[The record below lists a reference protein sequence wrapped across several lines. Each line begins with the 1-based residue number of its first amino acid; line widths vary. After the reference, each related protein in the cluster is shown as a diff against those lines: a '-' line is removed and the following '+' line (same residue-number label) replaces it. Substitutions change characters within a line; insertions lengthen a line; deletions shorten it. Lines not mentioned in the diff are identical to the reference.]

1 MRRSPLLERSD
12 KRHATFLRVLLLNL
26 GLFVI
31 IIYSEGTNM
40 LKSIK
45 YLKPYFWQ
53 CLLIVLG
60 VALQVYTALELPAL
74 SSDIMNKGVAE
85 SNMNFIFQTGL
96 LMLGVTALGSLGSI
110 VSSYFSAKVSSR
122 VAMDIRKDVFAK
134 VMSLS
139 FADIEKFSTA
149 SLITR
154 TTGDI
159 WTVQRTLIMSL
170 TMMVRVPFMAIGAI
184 IQAFR
189 TAPNMTWII
198 AVSVAILFIQAAI
211 LISLAIPKFKVYQD
225 ILDKINSITRENLTG
240 IKVIRALNKQKYE
253 ENKFERSNENLKN
266 TDIYIS
272 KVMAFQQPVVN
283 LVFNLSAVLILYI
296 GVSSL
301 RTDMSYLG
309 RMLAFAQYSAQ
320 VLMSFLFLTF
330 LFVMIPRGNVSSKRI
345 SEVLETKSQITFKD
359 QMTETPSEVPS
370 VEFKHVTF
378 SYGEKSEAI
387 IEDISFVAKAGQTTA
402 FIGSTGSGKSTLINL
417 VPRFFDATE
426 GEVLINN
433 LNIKEYT
440 ENALMDKIGYVPQ
453 RGYLF
458 TGTVRSNILYGVENL
473 KKSELDARMRHAAK
487 IAQAEEFIT
496 KLKDQYDAPISQGG
510 TNVSGGQRQR
520 LAIARALAKQPEIL
534 IFDDAFSALDMKT
547 DKKLREDLKSE
558 IQDTVVLIVAQRIS
572 TIKEAEQIIVLDQ
585 GKMVGK
591 GTHLELLKKC
601 KVYQEIA
608 KSQFSE
614 EEFAEEMRQAKEGK

>member
-1 MRRSPLLERSD
+1 
-12 KRHATFLRVLLLNL
+12 
-26 GLFVI
+26 
-31 IIYSEGTNM
+31 M

-85 SNMNFIFQTGL
+85 SNMSFIFQTGL
-96 LMLGVTALGSLGSI
+96 FMLGITALGSLGSI

-122 VAMDIRKDVFAK
+122 VSMDMRKDVFAK

-139 FADIEKFSTA
+139 FADVEKFSTA

-154 TTGDI
+154 TTADI

-211 LISLAIPKFKVYQD
+211 LISLAIPKFKVYQK

-253 ENKFERSNENLKN
+253 ENKFERSNEKLKT

-283 LVFNLSAVLILYI
+283 LVFNLTAVLIIFI
-296 GVSSL
+296 GVSNL
-301 RTDMSYLG
+301 HTDMSYLG
-309 RMLAFAQYSAQ
+309 RMLAFSQYSAQ

-359 QMTETPSEVPS
+359 QMTETPSEIPS

-378 SYGEKSEAI
+378 SYDKKSEAI
-387 IEDISFVAKAGQTTA
+387 IEDISFVAKSGQTTA

-453 RGYLF
+453 KGYLF

-510 TNVSGGQRQR
+510 TNISGGQRQR

-614 EEFAEEMRQAKEGK
+614 EEFADEMRQAKEGK

>member
-1 MRRSPLLERSD
+1 
-12 KRHATFLRVLLLNL
+12 
-26 GLFVI
+26 
-31 IIYSEGTNM
+31 M

-85 SNMNFIFQTGL
+85 SNMSFIFQTGL

-122 VAMDIRKDVFAK
+122 VAMDMRKDVFAK

-139 FADIEKFSTA
+139 FTDVEKFSTA

-154 TTGDI
+154 TTADI

-211 LISLAIPKFKVYQD
+211 LISLAIPKFKVYQK

-283 LVFNLSAVLILYI
+283 LVFNLSAVLIIFI
-296 GVSSL
+296 GVSNL
-301 RTDMSYLG
+301 HTDMSYLG
-309 RMLAFAQYSAQ
+309 RMIAFSQYSAQ

-345 SEVLETKSQITFKD
+345 SEVLETKSQITFKN
-359 QMTETPSEVPS
+359 QMTETPSEIPS

-378 SYGEKSEAI
+378 SYGKKSEAI

-453 RGYLF
+453 KGYLF

-614 EEFAEEMRQAKEGK
+614 EEFADEMSQAKEGK

>member
-1 MRRSPLLERSD
+1 
-12 KRHATFLRVLLLNL
+12 
-26 GLFVI
+26 
-31 IIYSEGTNM
+31 M

-85 SNMNFIFQTGL
+85 SNMGFIFQTGL
-96 LMLGVTALGSLGSI
+96 LMLGITALGSLGSI

-122 VAMDIRKDVFAK
+122 VAMDMRRDIFAK

-139 FADIEKFSTA
+139 FADVEKFSTA

-253 ENKFERSNENLKN
+253 ENKFDRSNEKLKN

-378 SYGEKSEAI
+378 SYDKKSEAI
-387 IEDISFVAKAGQTTA
+387 IEDISFVAKVGQTTA

-417 VPRFFDATE
+417 IPRFFDATE

-440 ENALMDKIGYVPQ
+440 ENVLMYKIGYVPQ

-473 KKSELDARMRHAAK
+473 KKSELDLRMRHAAK
-487 IAQAEEFIT
+487 IAQAEEFVT

>member
-1 MRRSPLLERSD
+1 
-12 KRHATFLRVLLLNL
+12 
-26 GLFVI
+26 
-31 IIYSEGTNM
+31 M

-85 SNMNFIFQTGL
+85 SNMSFISQTGL

-122 VAMDIRKDVFAK
+122 VAMDMRKDFFAK

-139 FADIEKFSTA
+139 FSDVEKFSTA

-211 LISLAIPKFKVYQD
+211 LISLAIPKFKVYQK

-253 ENKFERSNENLKN
+253 ENKFERSNEKLKT

-283 LVFNLSAVLILYI
+283 LVFNLSAVLIIFI
-296 GVSSL
+296 GVSNL
-301 RTDMSYLG
+301 HADMSYLG
-309 RMLAFAQYSAQ
+309 RMIAFSQYSAQ

-359 QMTETPSEVPS
+359 QMTETPSEVSS
-370 VEFKHVTF
+370 VEFRHVTF
-378 SYGEKSEAI
+378 SYGKKSEAI
-387 IEDISFVAKAGQTTA
+387 IEDISFVAKSGQTTA

-487 IAQAEEFIT
+487 IAQAEEFVT

-614 EEFAEEMRQAKEGK
+614 EEFADEMRQAKEGK

>member
-1 MRRSPLLERSD
+1 
-12 KRHATFLRVLLLNL
+12 
-26 GLFVI
+26 
-31 IIYSEGTNM
+31 M

-85 SNMNFIFQTGL
+85 SNMSFIFQTGL

-122 VAMDIRKDVFAK
+122 VSMDMRKDVFAK

-139 FADIEKFSTA
+139 FADVEKFSTA

-154 TTGDI
+154 TTADI

-198 AVSVAILFIQAAI
+198 AVSVVILFIQAAI
-211 LISLAIPKFKVYQD
+211 LISLAIPKFKVYQK

-253 ENKFERSNENLKN
+253 ENKFERSNEKLKT

-283 LVFNLSAVLILYI
+283 LVFNLTAVLIIFI
-296 GVSSL
+296 GVSNL
-301 RTDMSYLG
+301 HTDMSYLG
-309 RMLAFAQYSAQ
+309 RMLAFSQYSAQ

-378 SYGEKSEAI
+378 SYGKKSEAI

-440 ENALMDKIGYVPQ
+440 ENTLMDKIGYVPQ

-487 IAQAEEFIT
+487 IAQAEEFVT
-496 KLKDQYDAPISQGG
+496 KLKDQYDASISQGG

-558 IQDTVVLIVAQRIS
+558 IKDTVVLIVAQRIS

>member
-1 MRRSPLLERSD
+1 
-12 KRHATFLRVLLLNL
+12 
-26 GLFVI
+26 
-31 IIYSEGTNM
+31 M

-74 SSDIMNKGVAE
+74 SSDLMNKGVAE
-85 SNMNFIFQTGL
+85 SNMSFIFQTGL
-96 LMLGVTALGSLGSI
+96 LMLGITALGSLGSI

-122 VAMDIRKDVFAK
+122 VSMDMRKSIFAK

-154 TTGDI
+154 TTNDI
-159 WTVQRTLIMSL
+159 STVQRTLIMSL

-211 LISLAIPKFKVYQD
+211 LISLAIPKFKVYQK

-272 KVMAFQQPVVN
+272 KVMAFQQPVIN
-283 LVFNLSAVLILYI
+283 LVFNLSAVLIIYI
-296 GVSSL
+296 GVSNL
-301 RTDMSYLG
+301 HTDMSYLG

-378 SYGEKSEAI
+378 SYDKKSEAI

-426 GEVLINN
+426 GEVLIND

-487 IAQAEEFIT
+487 IAQAEEFVA

-510 TNVSGGQRQR
+510 TNISGGQRQR

>member
-1 MRRSPLLERSD
+1 
-12 KRHATFLRVLLLNL
+12 
-26 GLFVI
+26 
-31 IIYSEGTNM
+31 M

-85 SNMNFIFQTGL
+85 SNMSFIFQTGL

-122 VAMDIRKDVFAK
+122 VSMDMRKDIFAK

-139 FADIEKFSTA
+139 FTDVEKFSTA

-154 TTGDI
+154 TTADI

-211 LISLAIPKFKVYQD
+211 LISLAIPKFKVYQK

-253 ENKFERSNENLKN
+253 ENKFERSNEKLKT

-283 LVFNLSAVLILYI
+283 LVFNLSAVLIIFI
-296 GVSSL
+296 GVSNL
-301 RTDMSYLG
+301 HTDISYLG
-309 RMLAFAQYSAQ
+309 RMIAFSQYSAQ

-359 QMTETPSEVPS
+359 QMAETPSEVPS
-370 VEFKHVTF
+370 VEFRHVTF
-378 SYGEKSEAI
+378 SYGKKSEAI

-487 IAQAEEFIT
+487 IAQAEEFVT
-496 KLKDQYDAPISQGG
+496 KLKDQYNAPISQGG

-547 DKKLREDLKSE
+547 DKKLREDLKLE
-558 IQDTVVLIVAQRIS
+558 IKDTVVLIVAQRIS

-614 EEFAEEMRQAKEGK
+614 EEFADEMRQAKEGI

>member
-1 MRRSPLLERSD
+1 
-12 KRHATFLRVLLLNL
+12 
-26 GLFVI
+26 
-31 IIYSEGTNM
+31 M

-53 CLLIVLG
+53 CLLIILG

-85 SNMNFIFQTGL
+85 SNMSFIFQTGL
-96 LMLGVTALGSLGSI
+96 FMLGITALGSLGSI

-122 VAMDIRKDVFAK
+122 VAMDMRRDFFAK

-139 FADIEKFSTA
+139 FADVEKFSTA

-211 LISLAIPKFKVYQD
+211 LISLAIPKFKVYQK

-253 ENKFERSNENLKN
+253 ENKFEYSNEKLKT

-283 LVFNLSAVLILYI
+283 LVFNLSAVLILYV

-330 LFVMIPRGNVSSKRI
+330 LFVVIPRGNVSSKRI

-359 QMTETPSEVPS
+359 QMTETPSEIPS

-426 GEVLINN
+426 GEVLING

-473 KKSELDARMRHAAK
+473 KKSELDVRMRHAAK

-547 DKKLREDLKSE
+547 DKKLREDLKSAM
-558 IQDTVVLIVAQRIS
+558 QDTVMLIVAQRIS

-614 EEFAEEMRQAKEGK
+614 EEFADEMRQAKEGK

>member
-1 MRRSPLLERSD
+1 
-12 KRHATFLRVLLLNL
+12 
-26 GLFVI
+26 
-31 IIYSEGTNM
+31 M

-85 SNMNFIFQTGL
+85 SNMSFIFQTGL

-122 VAMDIRKDVFAK
+122 VAMDMRKDIFAK

-139 FADIEKFSTA
+139 FTDVEKFSTA

-154 TTGDI
+154 TTADI

-211 LISLAIPKFKVYQD
+211 LISLAIPKFKVYQK

-253 ENKFERSNENLKN
+253 ENKFERSNEKLKN

-283 LVFNLSAVLILYI
+283 LVFNLSAVLIIFI
-296 GVSSL
+296 GVSNL
-301 RTDMSYLG
+301 HTDMSYLG
-309 RMLAFAQYSAQ
+309 RMLAFSQYSAQ

-359 QMTETPSEVPS
+359 QMTETPIEVPS

-378 SYGEKSEAI
+378 SYGKKSEAI
-387 IEDISFVAKAGQTTA
+387 IEDISFVAKSGQTTA

-433 LNIKEYT
+433 RNIKEYT

-487 IAQAEEFIT
+487 IAQAEEFVT

-614 EEFAEEMRQAKEGK
+614 EEFTDEMRQAKEGK

>member
-1 MRRSPLLERSD
+1 
-12 KRHATFLRVLLLNL
+12 
-26 GLFVI
+26 
-31 IIYSEGTNM
+31 M

-85 SNMNFIFQTGL
+85 SNMSFIFQTGL

-122 VAMDIRKDVFAK
+122 VAMDMRKDIFAK

-139 FADIEKFSTA
+139 FTDVEKFSTA

-154 TTGDI
+154 TTADI

-211 LISLAIPKFKVYQD
+211 LISLAIPKFKVYQK

-253 ENKFERSNENLKN
+253 ENKFERSNEKLKN

-283 LVFNLSAVLILYI
+283 LVFNLSAVLIIFI
-296 GVSSL
+296 GVSNL
-301 RTDMSYLG
+301 HTDMSYLG
-309 RMLAFAQYSAQ
+309 RMLAFSQYSAQ

-345 SEVLETKSQITFKD
+345 SEVLETKSQITFKV

-378 SYGEKSEAI
+378 SYGKKSEAI

-453 RGYLF
+453 KGYLF

-487 IAQAEEFIT
+487 IAQAEEFVT

-591 GTHLELLKKC
+591 GTHLELLRKC

-614 EEFAEEMRQAKEGK
+614 EEFADEMRQAKEGK

>member
-1 MRRSPLLERSD
+1 
-12 KRHATFLRVLLLNL
+12 
-26 GLFVI
+26 
-31 IIYSEGTNM
+31 M

-74 SSDIMNKGVAE
+74 SSDLMNKGVAE
-85 SNMNFIFQTGL
+85 SNMSFIFQTGL

-122 VAMDIRKDVFAK
+122 VSMDMRRDVFTK

-154 TTGDI
+154 TTNDI
-159 WTVQRTLIMSL
+159 STVQRTLIMSL

-211 LISLAIPKFKVYQD
+211 LISLAIPKFKVYQK

-253 ENKFERSNENLKN
+253 ENKFEYSNEKLKT

-283 LVFNLSAVLILYI
+283 LVFNLSAVLILYV

-345 SEVLETKSQITFKD
+345 SEVLETKGQITFKN
-359 QMTETPSEVPS
+359 QMTETFSEVPS

-572 TIKEAEQIIVLDQ
+572 TIKEAEQIIVLDR

>member
-1 MRRSPLLERSD
+1 
-12 KRHATFLRVLLLNL
+12 
-26 GLFVI
+26 
-31 IIYSEGTNM
+31 M

-74 SSDIMNKGVAE
+74 SSDLMNKGVAE
-85 SNMNFIFQTGL
+85 SNMSFIFQTGL
-96 LMLGVTALGSLGSI
+96 LMLGITALGSLGSI

-122 VAMDIRKDVFAK
+122 VAMDMRKDIFAK

-139 FADIEKFSTA
+139 FADVEKFSTA

-154 TTGDI
+154 TTNDI
-159 WTVQRTLIMSL
+159 STVQRTLIMSL

-198 AVSVAILFIQAAI
+198 AVSVAILSIQAAI
-211 LISLAIPKFKVYQD
+211 LISLAIPKFKVYQK

-253 ENKFERSNENLKN
+253 ENKFERSNEKLKN

-359 QMTETPSEVPS
+359 QMTETPSEIPS

-417 VPRFFDATE
+417 IPRFFDATE
-426 GEVLINN
+426 GGVLINN

-453 RGYLF
+453 KGYLF

-510 TNVSGGQRQR
+510 TNISGGQRQR

-614 EEFAEEMRQAKEGK
+614 EEFADEMRQAKEGK

>member
-1 MRRSPLLERSD
+1 
-12 KRHATFLRVLLLNL
+12 
-26 GLFVI
+26 
-31 IIYSEGTNM
+31 M

-74 SSDIMNKGVAE
+74 SSDLMNKGVAE
-85 SNMNFIFQTGL
+85 SNMSFIFQTGL
-96 LMLGVTALGSLGSI
+96 LMLGITALGSLGSI

-122 VAMDIRKDVFAK
+122 VSMDMRKEVFAK

-139 FADIEKFSTA
+139 FADVEKFSTA

-154 TTGDI
+154 TTNDI
-159 WTVQRTLIMSL
+159 STVQRTLIMSL

-211 LISLAIPKFKVYQD
+211 LISLAIPKFKVYQK

-253 ENKFERSNENLKN
+253 ENKFEYSNEKLKT

-283 LVFNLSAVLILYI
+283 LVFNLSAVLILYV

-330 LFVMIPRGNVSSKRI
+330 LFVMIPRGNVSNKRI

-387 IEDISFVAKAGQTTA
+387 IEDISFVAKSGQTTA

-440 ENALMDKIGYVPQ
+440 ENTLMDKIGYVPQ

-458 TGTVRSNILYGVENL
+458 TGTVRSNILYGVEENL

-614 EEFAEEMRQAKEGK
+614 EEFADEMRQAKEGK

>member
-1 MRRSPLLERSD
+1 
-12 KRHATFLRVLLLNL
+12 
-26 GLFVI
+26 
-31 IIYSEGTNM
+31 M

-85 SNMNFIFQTGL
+85 SNMSFIFQTGL

-110 VSSYFSAKVSSR
+110 VSSYFSARVSSC
-122 VAMDIRKDVFAK
+122 VAMDMRKDIFAK

-139 FADIEKFSTA
+139 FADVEKFSTA

-154 TTGDI
+154 TTSDI

-211 LISLAIPKFKVYQD
+211 LISLAIPKFKVYQK

-253 ENKFERSNENLKN
+253 ENKFERSNEKLKT

-283 LVFNLSAVLILYI
+283 LVFNLSAVLILYV

-378 SYGEKSEAI
+378 SYDKKSEAI

-426 GEVLINN
+426 GEVLIND

-440 ENALMDKIGYVPQ
+440 ENALMDKIGYIPQ
-453 RGYLF
+453 KGYLF

-487 IAQAEEFIT
+487 IAQAEEFVA

-510 TNVSGGQRQR
+510 TNISGGQRQR

-614 EEFAEEMRQAKEGK
+614 EEFADEMRQAKEGK

>member
-1 MRRSPLLERSD
+1 
-12 KRHATFLRVLLLNL
+12 
-26 GLFVI
+26 
-31 IIYSEGTNM
+31 M

-85 SNMNFIFQTGL
+85 SNMSFIFQTGL

-110 VSSYFSAKVSSR
+110 VSSYFSARVSSC
-122 VAMDIRKDVFAK
+122 VAMDMRKDIFAK

-139 FADIEKFSTA
+139 FADVEKFSTA

-154 TTGDI
+154 TTADI

-211 LISLAIPKFKVYQD
+211 LISLAIPKFKVYQK

-253 ENKFERSNENLKN
+253 ENKFDRSNEKLKN

-359 QMTETPSEVPS
+359 QMTETPSEIPS

-378 SYGEKSEAI
+378 SYDKKSEAI
-387 IEDISFVAKAGQTTA
+387 IEDISFVAKSGQTTA

-453 RGYLF
+453 KGYLF

-510 TNVSGGQRQR
+510 TNISGGQRQR

-558 IQDTVVLIVAQRIS
+558 IKDTVVLIVAQRIS

-614 EEFAEEMRQAKEGK
+614 EEFADEMRQAKEGK

>member
-1 MRRSPLLERSD
+1 
-12 KRHATFLRVLLLNL
+12 
-26 GLFVI
+26 
-31 IIYSEGTNM
+31 M

-53 CLLIVLG
+53 CLLIVIG

-85 SNMNFIFQTGL
+85 SNMSFIFQTGL
-96 LMLGVTALGSLGSI
+96 LMLGITALGSLGSI

-122 VAMDIRKDVFAK
+122 VSMDMRKDVFAK

-139 FADIEKFSTA
+139 FADVEKFSTA

-154 TTGDI
+154 TTNDI
-159 WTVQRTLIMSL
+159 STVQRTLIMSL

-211 LISLAIPKFKVYQD
+211 LISLAIPKFKVYQK

-253 ENKFERSNENLKN
+253 ENKFERSNEKLKT

-283 LVFNLSAVLILYI
+283 LVFNLSAVLIIFI
-296 GVSSL
+296 GVSNL
-301 RTDMSYLG
+301 HTDISYLG
-309 RMLAFAQYSAQ
+309 RMIAFAQYSAQ

-359 QMTETPSEVPS
+359 QMTKTPSEVPS

-378 SYGEKSEAI
+378 SYGEKSEAT
-387 IEDISFVAKAGQTTA
+387 IEDISFMAKAGQTTA

-417 VPRFFDATE
+417 IPRFFDATE
-426 GEVLINN
+426 GEVLING

-453 RGYLF
+453 KGYLF

-614 EEFAEEMRQAKEGK
+614 EEFADEMRQAKEGK

>member
-1 MRRSPLLERSD
+1 
-12 KRHATFLRVLLLNL
+12 
-26 GLFVI
+26 
-31 IIYSEGTNM
+31 M
-40 LKSIK
+40 LKSFK

-74 SSDIMNKGVAE
+74 SSDIMNKGVSE
-85 SNMNFIFQTGL
+85 SNMSFIFQTGL

-122 VAMDIRKDVFAK
+122 VAMDMRKDIFAK

-139 FADIEKFSTA
+139 FADVENFSTA

-154 TTGDI
+154 TTADI

-211 LISLAIPKFKVYQD
+211 LISLAIPKFKVYQK

-253 ENKFERSNENLKN
+253 ENKFERSNEKLKN

-283 LVFNLSAVLILYI
+283 LVFNLSAVLIIFI
-296 GVSSL
+296 GVSNL
-301 RTDMSYLG
+301 HTDMSYLG
-309 RMLAFAQYSAQ
+309 RMLAFSQYSAQ

-345 SEVLETKSQITFKD
+345 SEVLETKSQITFKN

-378 SYGEKSEAI
+378 SYGKKSEAI
-387 IEDISFVAKAGQTTA
+387 IEDISFVAKSGQTTA

-487 IAQAEEFIT
+487 IAQAEEFVT

-558 IQDTVVLIVAQRIS
+558 IRDTVVLIVAQRIS

-614 EEFAEEMRQAKEGK
+614 EEFADEMRQAKEGK

>member
-1 MRRSPLLERSD
+1 
-12 KRHATFLRVLLLNL
+12 
-26 GLFVI
+26 
-31 IIYSEGTNM
+31 M

-85 SNMNFIFQTGL
+85 SNMSFIFQTGL
-96 LMLGVTALGSLGSI
+96 FMLGITALGSLGSI
-110 VSSYFSAKVSSR
+110 ISSYFSAKVSSR
-122 VAMDIRKDVFAK
+122 VSMDMRKDIFAK

-139 FADIEKFSTA
+139 FTDVEKFSTA

-154 TTGDI
+154 TTADI

-211 LISLAIPKFKVYQD
+211 LISLAIPKFKVYQK

-253 ENKFERSNENLKN
+253 ENKFERSNEKLKN

-283 LVFNLSAVLILYI
+283 LVFNLSAVLIIFI
-296 GVSSL
+296 GVSNL
-301 RTDMSYLG
+301 HTDMSYLG
-309 RMLAFAQYSAQ
+309 RMIAFSQYSAQ

-378 SYGEKSEAI
+378 SYGKKSEAI
-387 IEDISFVAKAGQTTA
+387 IEDISFVARAGQTTA

-473 KKSELDARMRHAAK
+473 KKSELDVRMRHAAK
-487 IAQAEEFIT
+487 IAQAEEFVT

-614 EEFAEEMRQAKEGK
+614 EEFADEMRQAKEGK

>member
-1 MRRSPLLERSD
+1 
-12 KRHATFLRVLLLNL
+12 
-26 GLFVI
+26 
-31 IIYSEGTNM
+31 M

-53 CLLIVLG
+53 CLLIVLD

-85 SNMNFIFQTGL
+85 SNMSFIFQTGL
-96 LMLGVTALGSLGSI
+96 LMLGITALGSLGSI

-122 VAMDIRKDVFAK
+122 VSMDMRKDVFAK

-139 FADIEKFSTA
+139 FADVEKFSTA

-154 TTGDI
+154 TTNDI
-159 WTVQRTLIMSL
+159 STVQRTLIMSL

-211 LISLAIPKFKVYQD
+211 LISLAIPKFKVYQK
-225 ILDKINSITRENLTG
+225 ILDKINSVTRENLTG

-253 ENKFERSNENLKN
+253 ENKFERSNEKLKN

-272 KVMAFQQPVVN
+272 KVMAFQQPVVS
-283 LVFNLSAVLILYI
+283 LVFNLSAVLIIFI
-296 GVSSL
+296 GVSNL
-301 RTDMSYLG
+301 HTDMSYLG

-387 IEDISFVAKAGQTTA
+387 IEDISFVAKSGQATA

-426 GEVLINN
+426 GEVLING

-458 TGTVRSNILYGVENL
+458 TGTVRSNILYGVEKL

-487 IAQAEEFIT
+487 IAQAEEFVT

-591 GTHLELLKKC
+591 GAHLELLKKC

>member
-1 MRRSPLLERSD
+1 
-12 KRHATFLRVLLLNL
+12 
-26 GLFVI
+26 
-31 IIYSEGTNM
+31 M

-53 CLLIVLG
+53 CLLIVLS

-85 SNMNFIFQTGL
+85 SNMSFIFQTGL
-96 LMLGVTALGSLGSI
+96 LMLGITALGSLGSI

-122 VAMDIRKDVFAK
+122 VSMDMRKDVFAK

-139 FADIEKFSTA
+139 FTDVEKFSTA

-154 TTGDI
+154 TTADI

-170 TMMVRVPFMAIGAI
+170 SMMVRVPFMAIGAI

-211 LISLAIPKFKVYQD
+211 LISLAIPKFKIYQK

-253 ENKFERSNENLKN
+253 ENKFERSNEKLKN
-266 TDIYIS
+266 TDIYLS
-272 KVMAFQQPVVN
+272 KVMAFQQPVIN

-296 GVSSL
+296 GVSNL
-301 RTDMSYLG
+301 HTDMSYLG
-309 RMLAFAQYSAQ
+309 RMIAFAQYSAQ

-330 LFVMIPRGNVSSKRI
+330 LFVMLPRGNVSSKRI
-345 SEVLETKSQITFKD
+345 SEVLETKSQISFKK
-359 QMTETPSEVPS
+359 QMAKIPSQIPS

-378 SYGEKSEAI
+378 SYNKKSEAI

-426 GEVLINN
+426 GEVLING

-453 RGYLF
+453 KGYLF
-458 TGTVRSNILYGVENL
+458 TGTVRSNILYGVKNL
-473 KKSELDARMRHAAK
+473 KKSELNARMRHAAK
-487 IAQAEEFIT
+487 IAQADEFIA
-496 KLKDQYDAPISQGG
+496 KFKNQYDAPISQGG

-520 LAIARALAKQPEIL
+520 LAIARALAKRPEIL

-558 IQDTVVLIVAQRIS
+558 IEDTVVLIVAQRIS

-591 GTHLELLKKC
+591 GTHLELLRKC

-614 EEFAEEMRQAKEGK
+614 EEFSEEMHQAKEGK

>member
-1 MRRSPLLERSD
+1 
-12 KRHATFLRVLLLNL
+12 
-26 GLFVI
+26 
-31 IIYSEGTNM
+31 M

-85 SNMNFIFQTGL
+85 SNMSFIFQTGL
-96 LMLGVTALGSLGSI
+96 LMLGITALGSFGSI

-122 VAMDIRKDVFAK
+122 VAMDMRRDFFAK

-139 FADIEKFSTA
+139 FADVEKFSTA

-211 LISLAIPKFKVYQD
+211 LISLAIPKFKVYQK

-253 ENKFERSNENLKN
+253 ENKFEHSNENLKN

-359 QMTETPSEVPS
+359 QMTETPSEIPS

-487 IAQAEEFIT
+487 IAQAEEFVT

-614 EEFAEEMRQAKEGK
+614 EEFADEMRQAKEGK

>member
-1 MRRSPLLERSD
+1 
-12 KRHATFLRVLLLNL
+12 
-26 GLFVI
+26 
-31 IIYSEGTNM
+31 M

-85 SNMNFIFQTGL
+85 SNMSFIFQTGL
-96 LMLGVTALGSLGSI
+96 FMLGVTALGSLGSI

-122 VAMDIRKDVFAK
+122 VAMDMRKSIFAK

-139 FADIEKFSTA
+139 FADVEKFSTA

-211 LISLAIPKFKVYQD
+211 LISLAIPKFKVYQK

-253 ENKFERSNENLKN
+253 ENKFEYSNEKLKT

-283 LVFNLSAVLILYI
+283 LVFNLSAVLILYV

-359 QMTETPSEVPS
+359 QMTETPSEVSS

-378 SYGEKSEAI
+378 SYDKKSEAI

-453 RGYLF
+453 KGYLF

-558 IQDTVVLIVAQRIS
+558 IQDTVVLIVAQRIG

>member
-1 MRRSPLLERSD
+1 
-12 KRHATFLRVLLLNL
+12 
-26 GLFVI
+26 
-31 IIYSEGTNM
+31 M

-85 SNMNFIFQTGL
+85 SNMSFIFQTGL
-96 LMLGVTALGSLGSI
+96 LMLGITALGSFGSI

-122 VAMDIRKDVFAK
+122 VAMDMRRDFFAK

-139 FADIEKFSTA
+139 FADVEKFSTA

-198 AVSVAILFIQAAI
+198 AVSVAILFILAAI
-211 LISLAIPKFKVYQD
+211 LISLAIPKFKVYQK

-240 IKVIRALNKQKYE
+240 IKVIRALNKQKCE

-283 LVFNLSAVLILYI
+283 LVFNLSAVLILYV

-345 SEVLETKSQITFKD
+345 SEVIETKSQITFKV

-378 SYGEKSEAI
+378 SYGKKSEAI

-487 IAQAEEFIT
+487 IAQAEEFVT

-614 EEFAEEMRQAKEGK
+614 EEFADEMRQAKEGK

>member
-1 MRRSPLLERSD
+1 
-12 KRHATFLRVLLLNL
+12 
-26 GLFVI
+26 
-31 IIYSEGTNM
+31 M
-40 LKSIK
+40 LKSFK

-85 SNMNFIFQTGL
+85 SNMSFIFQTGL

-122 VAMDIRKDVFAK
+122 IAMDMRKDIFAK

-139 FADIEKFSTA
+139 FTDVEKFSTA

-154 TTGDI
+154 TTADI

-170 TMMVRVPFMAIGAI
+170 TMMVPVPFMAIGAI

-211 LISLAIPKFKVYQD
+211 LISLAIPKFKVYQK

-253 ENKFERSNENLKN
+253 ENKFERSNEKLKN

-283 LVFNLSAVLILYI
+283 LVFNLSAVLIIFI
-296 GVSSL
+296 GVSNL
-301 RTDMSYLG
+301 HTDMSYLG
-309 RMLAFAQYSAQ
+309 RMLAFSQYSAQ

-345 SEVLETKSQITFKD
+345 SEVLETKSQITFKN

-378 SYGEKSEAI
+378 SYGKKSEAI
-387 IEDISFVAKAGQTTA
+387 IEDISFVAKSGQTTA

-453 RGYLF
+453 KGYLF

-487 IAQAEEFIT
+487 IAQAEEFVT

>member
-1 MRRSPLLERSD
+1 
-12 KRHATFLRVLLLNL
+12 
-26 GLFVI
+26 
-31 IIYSEGTNM
+31 M

-85 SNMNFIFQTGL
+85 SNMSFIFQTGL
-96 LMLGVTALGSLGSI
+96 LMLGITALGSFGSI

-122 VAMDIRKDVFAK
+122 VAMDMRRDFFAK

-139 FADIEKFSTA
+139 FADVEKFSTA

-211 LISLAIPKFKVYQD
+211 LISLAIPKFKVYQK

-253 ENKFERSNENLKN
+253 ENKFEYSNEKLKT

-359 QMTETPSEVPS
+359 QMTETPSEIPS

-417 VPRFFDATE
+417 IPRFFDATE
-426 GEVLINN
+426 GGVLINN

-453 RGYLF
+453 KGYLF

-558 IQDTVVLIVAQRIS
+558 VQDTVVLVVAQRIS

>member
-1 MRRSPLLERSD
+1 
-12 KRHATFLRVLLLNL
+12 
-26 GLFVI
+26 
-31 IIYSEGTNM
+31 M

-74 SSDIMNKGVAE
+74 SSDLMNKGVAE
-85 SNMNFIFQTGL
+85 SNMSFIFQTGL
-96 LMLGVTALGSLGSI
+96 LMLGITALGSLGSI

-122 VAMDIRKDVFAK
+122 VAMDMRKDVFAK

-139 FADIEKFSTA
+139 FADVEKFSTA

-154 TTGDI
+154 TTNDI
-159 WTVQRTLIMSL
+159 STVQRTLIMSL

-211 LISLAIPKFKVYQD
+211 LISLAIPKFKVYQK

-283 LVFNLSAVLILYI
+283 LVFNLSAVLILYV

-345 SEVLETKSQITFKD
+345 SEVLETKGQITFKN
-359 QMTETPSEVPS
+359 QMTETSSEVPS

-426 GEVLINN
+426 GEVLING

-453 RGYLF
+453 KGHLF

-487 IAQAEEFIT
+487 IAQAEEFVI

-614 EEFAEEMRQAKEGK
+614 EEFADEMRQAKEGK

>member
-1 MRRSPLLERSD
+1 
-12 KRHATFLRVLLLNL
+12 
-26 GLFVI
+26 
-31 IIYSEGTNM
+31 M

-85 SNMNFIFQTGL
+85 SNMSFIFQTGL
-96 LMLGVTALGSLGSI
+96 FMLGITALGSLGSI

-122 VAMDIRKDVFAK
+122 VSMDMRKDVFAK

-139 FADIEKFSTA
+139 FADVEKFSTA

-154 TTGDI
+154 TTADI

-211 LISLAIPKFKVYQD
+211 LISLAIPKFKVYQK

-283 LVFNLSAVLILYI
+283 LVFNLSAVLIIFI
-296 GVSSL
+296 GVSNL
-301 RTDMSYLG
+301 HTDMSYLG
-309 RMLAFAQYSAQ
+309 RMIAFSQYSAQ

-345 SEVLETKSQITFKD
+345 SEVFETKSQITFKD

-378 SYGEKSEAI
+378 SYGKKSEAI

-487 IAQAEEFIT
+487 IAQAEEFVT

-547 DKKLREDLKSE
+547 DKKLREDLKLE

-614 EEFAEEMRQAKEGK
+614 EEFADEMRQAKEGK

>member
-1 MRRSPLLERSD
+1 
-12 KRHATFLRVLLLNL
+12 
-26 GLFVI
+26 
-31 IIYSEGTNM
+31 M

-85 SNMNFIFQTGL
+85 SNMSFIFQTGL

-110 VSSYFSAKVSSR
+110 VSSYFSAKMSSR
-122 VAMDIRKDVFAK
+122 VAMDMRKNIFAK

-139 FADIEKFSTA
+139 FADVEKFSTA

-154 TTGDI
+154 TTADI

-211 LISLAIPKFKVYQD
+211 LISLAIPKFKVYQK

-253 ENKFERSNENLKN
+253 ENKFEHSNENLKN

-283 LVFNLSAVLILYI
+283 LVFNLSAVLIIFI
-296 GVSSL
+296 GVSNL
-301 RTDMSYLG
+301 HTDMSYLG
-309 RMLAFAQYSAQ
+309 RMIAFSQYSAQ

-345 SEVLETKSQITFKD
+345 SEVLETKSQITSKD

-378 SYGEKSEAI
+378 SYGKKSEAI

-487 IAQAEEFIT
+487 IAQAEEFVT

-614 EEFAEEMRQAKEGK
+614 EEFTDEMRQAKEGK

>member
-1 MRRSPLLERSD
+1 
-12 KRHATFLRVLLLNL
+12 
-26 GLFVI
+26 
-31 IIYSEGTNM
+31 M

-122 VAMDIRKDVFAK
+122 VAMDMRKDIFAK

-139 FADIEKFSTA
+139 FTDVEKFSTA

-154 TTGDI
+154 TTADI

-211 LISLAIPKFKVYQD
+211 LISLAIPKFKVYQK

-240 IKVIRALNKQKYE
+240 VKVIRALNKQKYE
-253 ENKFERSNENLKN
+253 ENKFERSNEKLKN

-345 SEVLETKSQITFKD
+345 SEVLETKSQIVFKD

-378 SYGEKSEAI
+378 SYGKKSEAI
-387 IEDISFVAKAGQTTA
+387 IEDISFVAKSGQTTA

-453 RGYLF
+453 KGYLF

-487 IAQAEEFIT
+487 IAQAEEFVT

-510 TNVSGGQRQR
+510 TNISGGQRQR

-614 EEFAEEMRQAKEGK
+614 EEFADEMRQAKEGK

>member
-1 MRRSPLLERSD
+1 
-12 KRHATFLRVLLLNL
+12 
-26 GLFVI
+26 
-31 IIYSEGTNM
+31 M

-85 SNMNFIFQTGL
+85 SNMSFIFQTGL

-122 VAMDIRKDVFAK
+122 VAMDMRKDVFAK

-139 FADIEKFSTA
+139 FTDVEKFSTA

-154 TTGDI
+154 TTADI

-211 LISLAIPKFKVYQD
+211 LISLAIPKFKVYQK

-253 ENKFERSNENLKN
+253 ENKFERSNEKLKT

-283 LVFNLSAVLILYI
+283 LVFNLTAVLIIFI
-296 GVSSL
+296 GVSNL
-301 RTDMSYLG
+301 HTDMSYLG
-309 RMLAFAQYSAQ
+309 RMLAFSQYSAQ

-345 SEVLETKSQITFKD
+345 SEVLETKSQITFKN

-378 SYGEKSEAI
+378 SYGKKSEAI

-487 IAQAEEFIT
+487 IAQAEEFVT
-496 KLKDQYDAPISQGG
+496 KLKDQYDALISQGG

-572 TIKEAEQIIVLDQ
+572 TIKESEQIIVLDQ

-614 EEFAEEMRQAKEGK
+614 EEFADEMRQAKEGK

>member
-1 MRRSPLLERSD
+1 
-12 KRHATFLRVLLLNL
+12 
-26 GLFVI
+26 
-31 IIYSEGTNM
+31 M

-85 SNMNFIFQTGL
+85 SNMSFIFQTGL
-96 LMLGVTALGSLGSI
+96 LMLGITALGSLGSI

-122 VAMDIRKDVFAK
+122 VAMDMRKDIFAK

-139 FADIEKFSTA
+139 FADVEKFSTA

-211 LISLAIPKFKVYQD
+211 LISLAIPKFKVYQK

-283 LVFNLSAVLILYI
+283 LVFNLSAVLIIFI
-296 GVSSL
+296 GVSNL
-301 RTDMSYLG
+301 HTDMSYLG
-309 RMLAFAQYSAQ
+309 RMIAFSQYSAQ

-359 QMTETPSEVPS
+359 QMTETSSEVPS

-378 SYGEKSEAI
+378 SYGKKSEAI
-387 IEDISFVAKAGQTTA
+387 IEDISFVAKSGQTTA

-487 IAQAEEFIT
+487 IAQAEEFVT

-614 EEFAEEMRQAKEGK
+614 EEFADEMRQAKEGK

>member
-1 MRRSPLLERSD
+1 
-12 KRHATFLRVLLLNL
+12 
-26 GLFVI
+26 
-31 IIYSEGTNM
+31 M

-85 SNMNFIFQTGL
+85 SNMSFIFQTGL

-110 VSSYFSAKVSSR
+110 VSSYFSARVSSC
-122 VAMDIRKDVFAK
+122 VAMDMRKDIFAK

-139 FADIEKFSTA
+139 FSDVEKFSTA

-253 ENKFERSNENLKN
+253 ENKFERSNEKLKT

-283 LVFNLSAVLILYI
+283 LVFNLSAVLILYV

-378 SYGEKSEAI
+378 SYDKKSEAI

-426 GEVLINN
+426 GEVLIND

-453 RGYLF
+453 KGYLF

-487 IAQAEEFIT
+487 IAQAEEFVT

-510 TNVSGGQRQR
+510 TNISGGQRQR

-614 EEFAEEMRQAKEGK
+614 EEFADEMRQAKEGK

>member
-1 MRRSPLLERSD
+1 
-12 KRHATFLRVLLLNL
+12 
-26 GLFVI
+26 
-31 IIYSEGTNM
+31 M

-74 SSDIMNKGVAE
+74 SSDIMNRGVAE
-85 SNMNFIFQTGL
+85 SNMSFIFQTGL
-96 LMLGVTALGSLGSI
+96 FMLGITALGSFGSI

-122 VAMDIRKDVFAK
+122 VAMDMRKDFFAK

-139 FADIEKFSTA
+139 FSDVEKFSTA

-211 LISLAIPKFKVYQD
+211 LISLAIPKFKVYQK

-253 ENKFERSNENLKN
+253 ENKFERSNEKLKN

-283 LVFNLSAVLILYI
+283 LVFNLSAVLIIFI
-296 GVSSL
+296 GVSNL
-301 RTDMSYLG
+301 HTDISYLG
-309 RMLAFAQYSAQ
+309 RMLAFSQYSAQ

-378 SYGEKSEAI
+378 SYGKKSEAI

-402 FIGSTGSGKSTLINL
+402 FIGSTGSCKSNLINL

-473 KKSELDARMRHAAK
+473 KKSELDVRMRHAAK
-487 IAQAEEFIT
+487 IAQAEEFVT

-558 IQDTVVLIVAQRIS
+558 IKDTVVLIVAQRIS

-614 EEFAEEMRQAKEGK
+614 EEFADEMRQAKEGK

>member
-1 MRRSPLLERSD
+1 
-12 KRHATFLRVLLLNL
+12 
-26 GLFVI
+26 
-31 IIYSEGTNM
+31 M

-85 SNMNFIFQTGL
+85 SNMSFIFQTGL
-96 LMLGVTALGSLGSI
+96 FMLGITALGSLGSI
-110 VSSYFSAKVSSR
+110 ISSYFSAKVSSR
-122 VAMDIRKDVFAK
+122 VAMDMRKDIFAK

-139 FADIEKFSTA
+139 FADVEKFSTA

-211 LISLAIPKFKVYQD
+211 LFSLAIPKFKVYQK

-253 ENKFERSNENLKN
+253 ENKFEHSNENLKN

-309 RMLAFAQYSAQ
+309 RMLAFVQYSAQ

-359 QMTETPSEVPS
+359 QMTETPSEIPS

-417 VPRFFDATE
+417 IPRFFDATE

-440 ENALMDKIGYVPQ
+440 ENTLMDKIGYVPQ

-473 KKSELDARMRHAAK
+473 KKSELDALMRHAAK
-487 IAQAEEFIT
+487 IAQAEEFVT

>member
-1 MRRSPLLERSD
+1 
-12 KRHATFLRVLLLNL
+12 
-26 GLFVI
+26 
-31 IIYSEGTNM
+31 M

-85 SNMNFIFQTGL
+85 SNMGFIFQTGL
-96 LMLGVTALGSLGSI
+96 RMLGVTALGSLGSI

-122 VAMDIRKDVFAK
+122 VAMDMRKDIFAK

-139 FADIEKFSTA
+139 FTDVEKFSTA

-154 TTGDI
+154 TTADI

-211 LISLAIPKFKVYQD
+211 LISLAIPKFKVYQK

-253 ENKFERSNENLKN
+253 ENKFERSNEKLKN

-283 LVFNLSAVLILYI
+283 LVFNLSAVLIIFI
-296 GVSSL
+296 GVSNL
-301 RTDMSYLG
+301 HTDMSYLG

-345 SEVLETKSQITFKD
+345 SEVLETKSQITFKG

-387 IEDISFVAKAGQTTA
+387 IEDISFVAKSGQTTA

-487 IAQAEEFIT
+487 IAQAEEFVT

-614 EEFAEEMRQAKEGK
+614 EEFADEMRQAKEGK

>member
-1 MRRSPLLERSD
+1 
-12 KRHATFLRVLLLNL
+12 
-26 GLFVI
+26 
-31 IIYSEGTNM
+31 M

-53 CLLIVLG
+53 CLLIVFG

-85 SNMNFIFQTGL
+85 SNMSFIFQTGL
-96 LMLGVTALGSLGSI
+96 LMLGITALGSLGSI

-122 VAMDIRKDVFAK
+122 VAMDMRKDIFAK

-139 FADIEKFSTA
+139 FADVEKFSTA

-211 LISLAIPKFKVYQD
+211 LISLAIPKFKVYQK

-253 ENKFERSNENLKN
+253 ENKFERSNEKLKN

-283 LVFNLSAVLILYI
+283 LVFNLSAVLILYV

-387 IEDISFVAKAGQTTA
+387 IEDISFVAKSGQTTA

-417 VPRFFDATE
+417 IPRFFDATE

-473 KKSELDARMRHAAK
+473 KKSELDARMRHATK

-614 EEFAEEMRQAKEGK
+614 EEFADEMRQAKEGK

>member
-1 MRRSPLLERSD
+1 
-12 KRHATFLRVLLLNL
+12 
-26 GLFVI
+26 
-31 IIYSEGTNM
+31 M

-85 SNMNFIFQTGL
+85 SNMSFIFQTGL
-96 LMLGVTALGSLGSI
+96 LMLGITALGSLGSI

-122 VAMDIRKDVFAK
+122 VSMDMRRDIFAK

-154 TTGDI
+154 TTADI

-211 LISLAIPKFKVYQD
+211 LISLAIPKFKVYQK

-253 ENKFERSNENLKN
+253 ENKFERSNEKLKN

-283 LVFNLSAVLILYI
+283 LVFNLSAVLIIFI
-296 GVSSL
+296 GVSNL
-301 RTDMSYLG
+301 HTDMSYLG
-309 RMLAFAQYSAQ
+309 RMIAFSQYSAQ

-359 QMTETPSEVPS
+359 QMTETSSEVPS

-378 SYGEKSEAI
+378 SYGKKSEAI
-387 IEDISFVAKAGQTTA
+387 IEDISFVAKSGQTTA

-487 IAQAEEFIT
+487 IAQAEEFVT

-614 EEFAEEMRQAKEGK
+614 EEFADEMRQAKEGK

>member
-1 MRRSPLLERSD
+1 
-12 KRHATFLRVLLLNL
+12 
-26 GLFVI
+26 
-31 IIYSEGTNM
+31 M

-85 SNMNFIFQTGL
+85 SNMSFIFQTGL

-122 VAMDIRKDVFAK
+122 VSMDMRKDIFAK

-139 FADIEKFSTA
+139 FADVEKFSTA

-211 LISLAIPKFKVYQD
+211 LISLAIPKFKVYQK

-253 ENKFERSNENLKN
+253 ENKFERSNEKLKN

-283 LVFNLSAVLILYI
+283 LVFNLSAVLIIFI
-296 GVSSL
+296 GVSNL
-301 RTDMSYLG
+301 HTDMSYLG
-309 RMLAFAQYSAQ
+309 RMIAFSQYSAQ
-320 VLMSFLFLTF
+320 VLISFLFLTF

-345 SEVLETKSQITFKD
+345 SEVLETKSQITFKV

-378 SYGEKSEAI
+378 SYGKKSEAI

-487 IAQAEEFIT
+487 IAQAEEFVT

-558 IQDTVVLIVAQRIS
+558 IKDTVVLIVAQRIS

>member
-1 MRRSPLLERSD
+1 
-12 KRHATFLRVLLLNL
+12 
-26 GLFVI
+26 
-31 IIYSEGTNM
+31 M

-85 SNMNFIFQTGL
+85 SNMSFIFQTGL
-96 LMLGVTALGSLGSI
+96 LMLGVTALGSFGSI
-110 VSSYFSAKVSSR
+110 VSSYFSAKVSSC

-154 TTGDI
+154 TTADI

-211 LISLAIPKFKVYQD
+211 LISLAIPKFKVYQK

-253 ENKFERSNENLKN
+253 ENKFERSNEKLKN

-283 LVFNLSAVLILYI
+283 LVFNLSAVLIIFI
-296 GVSSL
+296 GVSNL
-301 RTDMSYLG
+301 HTDMSYLG
-309 RMLAFAQYSAQ
+309 RMIAFSQYSAQ

-345 SEVLETKSQITFKD
+345 SEVLETKSQITFKV

-378 SYGEKSEAI
+378 SYGKKSEAI

-487 IAQAEEFIT
+487 IAQAEEFVT

-614 EEFAEEMRQAKEGK
+614 EEFADEMRQAKEGK

>member
-1 MRRSPLLERSD
+1 
-12 KRHATFLRVLLLNL
+12 
-26 GLFVI
+26 
-31 IIYSEGTNM
+31 M
-40 LKSIK
+40 LKSFK

-85 SNMNFIFQTGL
+85 SNMSFIFQTGL

-122 VAMDIRKDVFAK
+122 VAMDMRKDIFAK

-139 FADIEKFSTA
+139 FADVENFSTA

-154 TTGDI
+154 TTSDI

-211 LISLAIPKFKVYQD
+211 LISLAIPKFKVYQK

-283 LVFNLSAVLILYI
+283 LVFNLSAVLIIFI
-296 GVSSL
+296 GVSNL
-301 RTDMSYLG
+301 HTDMSYLG
-309 RMLAFAQYSAQ
+309 RMLAFSQYSAQ

-378 SYGEKSEAI
+378 SYGKKSEAI

-417 VPRFFDATE
+417 VSRFFDATE

-440 ENALMDKIGYVPQ
+440 ENSLMDKIGYVPQ

-496 KLKDQYDAPISQGG
+496 KLKDQYDASISQGG

-558 IQDTVVLIVAQRIS
+558 IRDTVVLIVAQRIS